1 MQRISG
7 SGSGRIR
14 QRKDDGDWLKNIYQ
28 LKKRFKTLFKW
39 CESKGISEI
48 SMIIVL
54 DDLMNGKLDEFTLK
68 ERVENN
74 IT

>member
-39 CESKGISEI
+39 CKSKGISEI

-54 DDLMNGKLDEFTLK
+54 DDAMNGKLDEFTLK